1 MTNLCNLSCSFCH
14 QSKRPKSFVTPA
26 EFDHTLRQIGGF
38 TDYLALHLLGE
49 PLLHPDLALLL
60 ASCHAHG
67 KQVNLTT
74 NATLLPQSRETL
86 LASPALRQINISLHS
101 FENAEGLAALH
112 AYLEDVFDFIHAAQA
127 KNGPYI
133 SLRLWNLRDKGAASQ
148 NEATRQLLKRL
159 ETFFFLPMP
168 IPAMLTPGQGIR
180 LAPGVFL
187 SQEPEF
193 HWPHALPFDQGDR
206 GFCRGLRDHIG
217 ILADG
222 TVVPCCLDAEGDI
235 PLGSIHHQGLGEILD
250 GDRARRMR
258 DGFSRQQVIEDL
270 CRRCTY
276 RQRFAKPAGLAP
288 ANAAAPA

>member
-1 MTNLCNLSCSFCH
+1 M
-14 QSKRPKSFVTPA
+14 TPA
-26 EFDHTLRQIGGF
+26 EFDHTLRQIGDF

-60 ASCHAHG
+60 ANCHDHG

-74 NATLLPQSRETL
+74 NATLLRQTGDTL

-101 FENAEGLAALH
+101 FENTEDCAPLH
-112 AYLEDVFDFIHAAQA
+112 AYLDDVFSFIHEAMA
-127 KNGPYI
+127 KNAIYI
-133 SLRLWNLRDKGAASQ
+133 SLRLWNLRDSGTASVGEP
-148 NEATRQLLKRL
+148 NRQLMQRL
-159 ETFFFLPMP
+159 EDFFALP
-168 IPAMLTPGQGIR
+168 IPISASLTPGQGIR
-180 LAPGVFL
+180 LAPKVFL
-187 SQEPEF
+187 SQELEF
-193 HWPHALPFDQGDR
+193 NWPNALSSDQGER

-235 PLGSIHHQGLGEILD
+235 PLGNIHQQGLREILD
-250 GDRARRMR
+250 SDRARRMR

-276 RQRFAKPAGLAP
+276 RQRFSPPAGLAS
-288 ANAAAPA
+288 ASTAALP